1 MDRQLHTVRGEPRH
15 STSSTDG
22 CNAIR
27 QLATEQVPYPI
38 SRNPYIRTPSI
49 MPYGLLVKP
58 ASVWPATKD
67 PRLNQFGVIDFR
79 LSRQLNAYQREDPPP
94 DHVKPI
100 PFQVILYLA
109 TTAFAVGAAAE
120 GTKVIADM
128 VILAFFFLLRPGEYT
143 FLSSKKDSAPFQL
156 MDVCLRR
163 GTHTLV

>member
-1 MDRQLHTVRGEPRH
+1 MQCNTATGYRTGALPHQQKPVHTDSVN
-15 STSSTDG
+15 
-22 CNAIR
+22 NA
-27 QLATEQVPYPI
+27 L
-38 SRNPYIRTPSI
+38 RTIGQTCVS
-49 MPYGLLVKP
+49 M
-58 ASVWPATKD
+58 ATKD

-79 LSRQLNAYQREDPPP
+79 LSRQLNVYQREDPPP
-94 DHVKPI
+94 HHVKPI

-120 GTKVIADM
+120 GTKAIADM

-143 FLSSKKDSAPFQL
+143 FLSSKKVSAPFQL